1 MKGNACIDDVV
12 AGKFFSNLLA
22 EKDQQIKYEKKIC
35 D

>member
-22 EKDQQIKYEKKIC
+22 EKDEQIKY
-35 D
+35 